1 MSSTDLGPRGSTGA
15 VGAPDPRRWRGLGV
29 LAAVQFMLVLDIT
42 VVTVALPRIQ
52 HDLHFSRASLA
63 WVINGYV
70 PVGVLL
76 LLEHVTAK
84 PRTALAE
91 VPVGQEPAVPVSQP
105 GGADCH
111 NR

>member
-1 MSSTDLGPRGSTGA
+1 MSSTGLGPRGSTGA

-42 VVTVALPRIQ
+42 VVTVALPTIQ

-70 PVGVLL
+70 
-76 LLEHVTAK
+76 
-84 PRTALAE
+84 
-91 VPVGQEPAVPVSQP
+91 
-105 GGADCH
+105 
-111 NR
+111 

>member
-52 HDLHFSRASLA
+52 HDLHFSRRA
-63 WVINGYV
+63 WRG
-70 PVGVLL
+70 
-76 LLEHVTAK
+76 
-84 PRTALAE
+84 
-91 VPVGQEPAVPVSQP
+91 
-105 GGADCH
+105 
-111 NR
+111 